1 MGGPG
6 SGRRK
11 GGGNK
16 VSRASLMTKQ
26 ARFTGVK
33 ITTRG
38 TRMAKSLTTSKQYK
52 KDKLVMK
59 QLKRSK

>member
-11 GGGNK
+11 GGISRSNLIKKESRRMGEK
-16 VSRASLMTKQ
+16 V
-26 ARFTGVK
+26 
-33 ITTRG
+33 TTRG